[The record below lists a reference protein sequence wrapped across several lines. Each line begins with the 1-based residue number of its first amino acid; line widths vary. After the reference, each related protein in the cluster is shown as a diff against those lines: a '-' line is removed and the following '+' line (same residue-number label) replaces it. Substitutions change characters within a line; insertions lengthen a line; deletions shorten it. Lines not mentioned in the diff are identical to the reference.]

1 MFPDPTHLDA
11 DGQLESDSPVGPPLP
26 PDVTAPPAGL
36 GDALLAMTF
45 AAVVVGGMAL
55 LLLSVRPRRSAA
67 VDTPSP
73 PPRATYY
80 VGNKELDKDDRL
92 VLATWSGQV
101 VPARG
106 SVYLE
111 LTAAERTDLV
121 DVFGMLHVD
130 RGRA

>member
-1 MFPDPTHLDA
+1 MFPDPTLDA
-11 DGQLESDSPVGPPLP
+11 DGQLVSYTPVGPPLAADP
-26 PDVTAPPAGL
+26 APPAAGI
-36 GDALLAMTF
+36 GEAVLAMTF
-45 AAVVVGGMAL
+45 AAVIVGGLAL
-55 LLLSVRPRRSAA
+55 LILSVRPRRSAA
-67 VDTPSP
+67 VDTP